1 MSYFKLLQYLS
12 TVVLVSRMYQ
22 KEFQKIVEL
31 RRSNRS
37 FDANHEVS
45 GEVIERC
52 LKNAILSPNSS
63 NLQLWEFQ
71 WIESPDLLQKL
82 IPLCLNQSAAKTAK
96 HMVVFI
102 TRKDKWR
109 ARAKWNYERIK
120 EGIKGEPKKMQ
131 KRGLNYYKKLIPV
144 VYSNDGFGILST
156 LRKLVS
162 FVLGIRK
169 PFYRLGGKAEQR
181 IVVHK
186 SCALA
191 AQTFMLSVA
200 AEGLHSCPMEGFDKR
215 RVKKL
220 LELPRGAEIN
230 MIVSVGKGTDK
241 GVWGPRFRVPY
252 NEVVIKK

>member
-1 MSYFKLLQYLS
+1 
-12 TVVLVSRMYQ
+12 MYQ
-22 KEFQKIVEL
+22 KEFQEIVQL

-37 FDANHEVS
+37 FDPNYEISEEVM
-45 GEVIERC
+45 ERC

-71 WIESPDLLQKL
+71 WIQSPMLLQKL

-109 ARAKWNYERIK
+109 ERAKWNYERIK
-120 EGIKGEPKKMQ
+120 EGIKGEPKKIQ
-131 KRGLNYYKKLIPV
+131 KKGLDYYKKLIPI
-144 VYSNDGFGILST
+144 VYMDDGIGIFSQ
-156 LRKLVS
+156 LRRLTS
-162 FVLGIRK
+162 FLLGIRK

-200 AEGLHSCPMEGFDKR
+200 AEGFHSCPMEGFDKK

-220 LELPRGAEIN
+220 LTLPRGAEIN
-230 MIVSVGKGTDK
+230 MIVSVGKGTEK
-241 GVWGPRFRVPY
+241 GIWGPRFRVPY

>member
-1 MSYFKLLQYLS
+1 
-12 TVVLVSRMYQ
+12 MYQ

-37 FDANHEVS
+37 FDPNYEISEEVM
-45 GEVIERC
+45 ERC

-71 WIESPDLLQKL
+71 WIQSPMLLQKL

-109 ARAKWNYERIK
+109 ERAKWNYERIK
-120 EGIKGEPKKMQ
+120 EGIKGEPKKIQ
-131 KRGLNYYKKLIPV
+131 KKGLDYYKKLIPI
-144 VYSNDGFGILST
+144 VYMDDGIGIFSQ
-156 LRKLVS
+156 LRRLTS
-162 FVLGIRK
+162 FLLGIRK

-200 AEGLHSCPMEGFDKR
+200 AEGFHSCPMEGFDKK

-220 LELPRGAEIN
+220 LTLPRGAEIN
-230 MIVSVGKGTDK
+230 MIVSVGKGTEK
-241 GVWGPRFRVPY
+241 GIWGPRFRVPY